1 MRKVIRVFLAP
12 LLAIS
17 LFALVTT
24 TPGCAAFISKLP
36 VVISAVTDG
45 MLVLDTIEAFS
56 HSYFTVHPDAAKSAQ
71 VDALI
76 AKSRTALDAALRIAN
91 ASTELDQ
98 AQVDAAFTDFKTA
111 YTELIALVES
121 IGIKASGTRLQASPG
136 GLTVP
141 QPLAFTI
148 KVS

>member
-1 MRKVIRVFLAP
+1 MRKITRVVLAP
-12 LLAIS
+12 LLALVIFS
-17 LFALVTT
+17 FTFA
-24 TPGCAAFISKLP
+24 GCAAFISKLP
-36 VVISAVTDG
+36 IVISAVTDG

-56 HSYFTVHPDAAKSAQ
+56 HAYFTVHPDAAKSAQ

-98 AQVDAAFTDFKTA
+98 AQVDAAFTDFKAA

-121 IGIKASGTRLQASPG
+121 IGIKASGTRLQATPG
-136 GLTVP
+136 GLVVP